1 MLLKVA
7 AELEKGIHKQR
18 ELNRLDNGVE
28 PSLKSHMMSSRSL
41 SAAFYAPNSGSLHWS
56 TWYRN
61 NFYIY
66 IIFIKRA
73 GNVHSF
79 IW

>member
-28 PSLKSHMMSSRSL
+28 LSLKKPHDV
-41 SAAFYAPNSGSLHWS
+41 
-56 TWYRN
+56 
-61 NFYIY
+61 I
-66 IIFIKRA
+66 
-73 GNVHSF
+73 
-79 IW
+79 